1 MKNSIFK
8 TVHTFNMKFNVTSG
22 CSYVNLRIWIGIASY
37 KILSIWALFEWWV
50 CRVLTIEFDL
60 NCRCTYMFRPCLWVG
75 AGVVAGVDAGVG
87 AVGGVE
93 VDTGIGAGGGAR
105 CSPLF
110 GSSSPC
116 LCSFLIMFQMIL
128 CMVVRIAHLLLLEKL
143 RHFRVTNKFHEF
155 SDFIC

>member
-1 MKNSIFK
+1 M
-8 TVHTFNMKFNVTSG
+8 
-22 CSYVNLRIWIGIASY
+22 
-37 KILSIWALFEWWV
+37 
-50 CRVLTIEFDL
+50 
-60 NCRCTYMFRPCLWVG
+60 
-75 AGVVAGVDAGVG
+75 
-87 AVGGVE
+87 E

-116 LCSFLIMFQMIL
+116 LRSFLIMFQMIL

-143 RHFRVTNKFHEF
+143 CHFRVTDKFHEF